1 MDFRAAGVSG
11 DVGKNVVCAHK
22 IVINVD
28 GKATTA
34 TIEAPQTYIITNQA
48 GATFTFKETPKP
60 LAWSYAFVKNGIAGQ
75 TATPEI
81 SDNIFGEIALVND
94 IDLPKEVTI
103 EDIITLGNLD
113 SQGRRQGGRQRSRHP
128 IHRIRQPDRHGRESL
143 RSGRCIRVGQGL

>member
-1 MDFRAAGVSG
+1 MRTQNRDQRR
-11 DVGKNVVCAHK
+11 
-22 IVINVD
+22 

-103 EDIITLGNLD
+103 EDISRWAT
-113 SQGRRQGGRQRSRHP
+113 STRTVRRSRSP
-128 IHRIRQPDRHGRESL
+128 AR
-143 RSGRCIRVGQGL
+143 RSTTISASDSPHSPARSPWA